1 MGGGCL
7 HVPQSCQS
15 CTDAWATSVIYD
27 APLQPSG
34 VCLHLLSSDQFGHG
48 FQRWNRKKKKNAGPL
63 DATPPSSLF
72 PPWTLGLGM
81 MFVSQGEK
89 RSGANRREQ
98 HMECIGAAGKR
109 RMENDKTGCPSSF
122 PLNTGPK
129 SILLPAWDFPQ
140 PKFWV
145 NPISCPQDW
154 DVVCQRW
161 QSSAIMGD
169 TVQHF

>member
-1 MGGGCL
+1 MPSRPAIMSILHRCL
-7 HVPQSCQS
+7 SCFCYLRRCPPAFWCLS
-15 CTDAWATSVIYD
+15 PSFIHWSVGTWF
-27 APLQPSG
+27 PKM
-34 VCLHLLSSDQFGHG
+34 
-48 FQRWNRKKKKNAGPL
+48 KKLKKNAGPL
-63 DATPPSSLF
+63 DATPPSPLF
-72 PPWTLGLGM
+72 PPWTLGPAVT
-81 MFVSQGEK
+81 FVSQGEK
-89 RSGANRREQ
+89 RSGANQREQ
-98 HMECIGAAGKR
+98 HMERIGAAGKR

-122 PLNTGPK
+122 SLNTGPK

-161 QSSAIMGD
+161 QSSPIMGD